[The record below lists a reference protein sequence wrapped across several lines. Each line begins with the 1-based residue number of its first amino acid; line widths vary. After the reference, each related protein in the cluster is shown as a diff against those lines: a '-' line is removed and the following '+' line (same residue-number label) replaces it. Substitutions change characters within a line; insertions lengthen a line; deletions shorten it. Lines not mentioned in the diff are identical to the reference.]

1 MEKQLSREEIY
12 NGKVIR
18 VAKDEVL
25 IDDGSHAWREV
36 VLHNGGACIA
46 LKKDGAYFMV
56 NQYRYV
62 LGKMMLEFP
71 AGKIEIGEDPD
82 STIIREA
89 QEEAGYSVKNLKKL
103 GSIIPTCGYC
113 TERIHLYYGE
123 ADEKVGQHFDADERI
138 DLKKYTLS
146 EIKEMISNGQI
157 DDAKTI
163 AIVYHLEAQ
172 GIDA

>member
-12 NGKVIR
+12 KGKVIH
-18 VAKDEVL
+18 VVKDKVL
-25 IDDGSHAWREV
+25 IDDGSHALREV
-36 VLHNGGACIA
+36 VLHNGGASIA
-46 LKKDGAYFMV
+46 LKKDGAYYMV
-56 NQYRYV
+56 RQYRYA
-62 LGKMMLEFP
+62 LGKEMLEFP

-82 STIIREA
+82 STILREA
-89 QEEAGYSVKNLKKL
+89 QEEAGYTVKNLKKL

-123 ADEKVGQHFDADERI
+123 ADERVGQHFDADERI
-138 DLKKYTLS
+138 DLKLYTLS
-146 EIKEMISNGQI
+146 EIKKMIASGEI

-163 AIVYHLEAQ
+163 AIVYNLEAQ

>member
-71 AGKIEIGEDPD
+71 AGKIEIARAHIKRIEPF
-82 STIIREA
+82 SYLRIRSG
-89 QEEAGYSVKNLKKL
+89 QSV
-103 GSIIPTCGYC
+103 
-113 TERIHLYYGE
+113 R
-123 ADEKVGQHFDADERI
+123 GQHRFALRTVLMH
-138 DLKKYTLS
+138 DL
-146 EIKEMISNGQI
+146 
-157 DDAKTI
+157 
-163 AIVYHLEAQ
+163 
-172 GIDA
+172 

>member
-12 NGKVIR
+12 KGKVIH
-18 VAKDEVL
+18 VVKDKVL
-25 IDDGSHAWREV
+25 IDDGSHALREV
-36 VLHNGGACIA
+36 VLHNGGASIA
-46 LKKDGAYFMV
+46 LKKDGAYYMV
-56 NQYRYV
+56 RQYRYA
-62 LGKMMLEFP
+62 LGKEMLEFP

-82 STIIREA
+82 STILREA
-89 QEEAGYSVKNLKKL
+89 QEEAGYTVKNLKKL
-103 GSIIPTCGYC
+103 GTIIPTCGYC

-123 ADEKVGQHFDADERI
+123 ADERVGQHFDADERI
-138 DLKKYTLS
+138 DLKLYTLS
-146 EIKEMISNGQI
+146 EIKKMIASGEI